1 MKNITL
7 DGYEYILTY
16 RQPTTMN
23 ALCVY
28 KIQNIHNTNENPV
41 YFLASGELS
50 EWFIRRSTF
59 NEMKAHILPQHYEGF
74 FKDEFTAILMA
85 KNIAMDTVITLQKSA
100 LEEAQKTL
108 QKSALEEAQKTLAQ
122 ATEEIVKL
130 QSEISWEGCDT
141 FEQYYDSQDEL
152 RKAAVIREKEAK

>member
-16 RQPTTMN
+16 RQPTTINTM
-23 ALCVY
+23 CVY
-28 KIQNIHNTNENPV
+28 RILKANEDPV

-50 EWFIRRSTF
+50 EWFISRSTF
-59 NEMKAHILPQHYEGF
+59 NEMKSHILPQHYEGF

-85 KNIAMDTVITLQKSA
+85 KNIAMDSYIALQNSA
-100 LEEAQKTL
+100 LEEAQK
-108 QKSALEEAQKTLAQ
+108 ALAEV
-122 ATEEIVKL
+122 TEKLVKL
-130 QSEISWEGCDT
+130 QSEISLENCDA

-152 RKAAVIREKEAK
+152 RKAAINRERKDKNND

>member
-23 ALCVY
+23 VLCVY
-28 KIQNIHNTNENPV
+28 KIQTIHNSNENPV
-41 YFLASGELS
+41 YFLPSGELT
-50 EWFIRRSTF
+50 EWFTSISTF

-85 KNIAMDTVITLQKSA
+85 KNVAMDTVIILQKSA
-100 LEEAQKTL
+100 LEKAQK
-108 QKSALEEAQKTLAQ
+108 ALAQ
-122 ATEEIVKL
+122 ATEELVKL
-130 QSEISWEGCDT
+130 QSEVSWEGCDA

-152 RKAAVIREKEAK
+152 RKAALNREKEDK

>member
-16 RQPTTMN
+16 RQPTALNT
-23 ALCVY
+23 LCVY

-41 YFLASGELS
+41 YFLASGELR
-50 EWFIRRSTF
+50 ERFISMNTF
-59 NEMKAHILPQHYEGF
+59 NEMKTHILPQHYEGF

-85 KNIAMDTVITLQKSA
+85 KNVAKDTVITLQKSA
-100 LEEAQKTL
+100 LEK
-108 QKSALEEAQKTLAQ
+108 AQKTLAEVSEKI
-122 ATEEIVKL
+122 ANL
-130 QSEISWEGCDT
+130 QSEISWEGCDA

-152 RKAAVIREKEAK
+152 KKDAVNREKEGR

>member
-23 ALCVY
+23 TLCVY
-28 KIQNIHNTNENPV
+28 KIQNIQNTNEDPV
-41 YFLASGELS
+41 YFLASCELS
-50 EWFIRRSTF
+50 ERSISMHTF
-59 NEMKAHILPQHYEGF
+59 NEMKTRIMPQHYEGY

-85 KNIAMDTVITLQKSA
+85 KNVAMDSVITLQKSA

-108 QKSALEEAQKTLAQ
+108 AEVSEKLAN
-122 ATEEIVKL
+122 L
-130 QSEISWEGCDT
+130 QSVVSWEGCDA

-152 RKAAVIREKEAK
+152 RKAALNREKEAENK

>member
-16 RQPTTMN
+16 RQPTTLN
-23 ALCVY
+23 TLCVY

-41 YFLASGELS
+41 YFLASCELS
-50 EWFIRRSTF
+50 ERFISMNTF
-59 NEMKAHILPQHYEGF
+59 NEMKTHIMPQHYEGF

-85 KNIAMDTVITLQKSA
+85 KNVAMDTVITLQKSA
-100 LEEAQKTL
+100 LEKAQK
-108 QKSALEEAQKTLAQ
+108 ALAE
-122 ATEEIVKL
+122 ATEELVRL
-130 QSEISWEGCDT
+130 QSVVSWESCDA

-152 RKAAVIREKEAK
+152 RKAAVNREKEDKNND

>member
-7 DGYEYILTY
+7 DGYKYLLIY

-23 ALCVY
+23 TMCVY
-28 KIQNIHNTNENPV
+28 RILKANEDPV

-50 EWFIRRSTF
+50 ERFISRSTF
-59 NEMKAHILPQHYEGF
+59 NEMKSHILPQHYEGF

-85 KNIAMDTVITLQKSA
+85 KNVAMDTYIALQKSA
-100 LEEAQKTL
+100 LENAQK
-108 QKSALEEAQKTLAQ
+108 ALAQ
-122 ATEEIVKL
+122 VTEELVKL
-130 QSEISWEGCDT
+130 QSKISWENCDA

-152 RKAAVIREKEAK
+152 KKAAINREREDKNND

>member
-7 DGYEYILTY
+7 DGYKYLLIY

-23 ALCVY
+23 TMCVY
-28 KIQNIHNTNENPV
+28 RILKANEDPV

-50 EWFIRRSTF
+50 ERFISRSTF
-59 NEMKAHILPQHYEGF
+59 NEMKSHILPQHYEGF

-85 KNIAMDTVITLQKSA
+85 KNVAMDTYIVLQKSA
-100 LEEAQKTL
+100 LENAQK
-108 QKSALEEAQKTLAQ
+108 ALAQ
-122 ATEEIVKL
+122 VTEELVKL
-130 QSEISWEGCDT
+130 QSKISWENCDA

-152 RKAAVIREKEAK
+152 RKAALNREREDKNND

>member
-16 RQPTTMN
+16 RQPTTLN
-23 ALCVY
+23 TLCVY

-41 YFLASGELS
+41 YFLASNELR
-50 EWFIRRSTF
+50 EPFIEMHTF
-59 NEMKAHILPQHYEGF
+59 NEMKTHILPQHYEGF

-85 KNIAMDTVITLQKSA
+85 KNVAMDTVITLQKSA
-100 LEEAQKTL
+100 LEKAQR
-108 QKSALEEAQKTLAQ
+108 ALAE
-122 ATEEIVKL
+122 ATEKLVKL
-130 QSEISWEGCDT
+130 QSEISWEGCDV

-152 RKAAVIREKEAK
+152 RKAALNREKEAK

>member
-16 RQPTTMN
+16 RQPTTLN
-23 ALCVY
+23 TLCVY

-41 YFLASGELS
+41 YFLASCELS
-50 EWFIRRSTF
+50 ERFISMRTF
-59 NEMKAHILPQHYEGF
+59 NEMKTHIMPQHYEGF

-85 KNIAMDTVITLQKSA
+85 KNVAMDTVITLQKSA
-100 LEEAQKTL
+100 LEEAQK
-108 QKSALEEAQKTLAQ
+108 ALAE
-122 ATEEIVKL
+122 ATEELVKL
-130 QSEISWEGCDT
+130 QSEISWENCDA

-152 RKAAVIREKEAK
+152 RMAALKREKEAENK

>member
-7 DGYEYILTY
+7 DGYKYLLIY

-23 ALCVY
+23 TMCVY
-28 KIQNIHNTNENPV
+28 RILKANEDPV

-50 EWFIRRSTF
+50 EWFISRSTF
-59 NEMKAHILPQHYEGF
+59 NEMKSHILPQHYEGF

-85 KNIAMDTVITLQKSA
+85 KNIAMDTYIALQKSA
-100 LEEAQKTL
+100 LENAQK
-108 QKSALEEAQKTLAQ
+108 ALAQ
-122 ATEEIVKL
+122 VTEELVKL
-130 QSEISWEGCDT
+130 QSKISWENCDA

-152 RKAAVIREKEAK
+152 RKAAINREREDKNND